1 MIKMGSAE
9 FLTNELEI
17 LKQIKDAEEDKFQVV
32 LLMIRYVIEL
42 VKKLEFSSAE
52 DIVSKMDNRISRLQS
67 LLPLNLLIT
76 NVGKRCIACVVEVLH
91 ENGVIRPTIPLFEQ
105 NRSPDDFTMSPKLQ
119 GCMIDR
125 LHSYAEH
132 ICSIRLKPC
141 DLNPRAYNTGASVG
155 YCSPSELMGSLTAR
169 ANAKPKTLSTVD
181 SLVDEHRSV
190 RNKFS
195 QAITHG
201 DIVLVVS
208 PGIQL
213 CNYLT
218 SLYMSGV
225 GFELVV
231 LENEP
236 LRDGLHAAL
245 YFSNFG
251 IPTSLIADSALMIFL
266 PKIAVLFLE
275 PEFVFNNGA
284 AVASSGSVLAAM
296 AAKIYNIPVNCLC
309 ETFQFCTAYPS
320 SLSTLILSAN
330 PAEILPDADSYDTF
344 KKTTIKAPLA
354 GYIEPDCIDYYIT
367 SEGIFKPKAIFQLLQ
382 AIMNI

>member
-1 MIKMGSAE
+1 MGSRE
-9 FLTNELEI
+9 FSTNDLDV
-17 LKQIKDAEEDKFQVV
+17 LKQIKGAKEDKFQVV
-32 LLMIRYVIEL
+32 LLIIRYVIEL

-52 DIVSKMDNRISRLQS
+52 DIVSKMDNRIARLQS
-67 LLPLNLLIT
+67 FLPLNLLIT

-91 ENGVIRPTIPLFEQ
+91 ESGVIQSTIPLFEQ
-105 NRSPDDFTMSPKLQ
+105 RRSPDDFTMSPRLQ
-119 GCMIDR
+119 SCMIDR
-125 LHSYAEH
+125 LHSYEEH

-141 DLNPRAYNTGASVG
+141 DLNPRAYNTGASMG
-155 YCSPSELMGSLTAR
+155 YCSPSELMGSLTTR
-169 ANAKPKTLSTVD
+169 ASVKPTMRGAVNS
-181 SLVDEHRSV
+181 SVDEYRGI

-195 QAITHG
+195 QAVTHG

-218 SLYMSGV
+218 ELYAGGV

-245 YFSNFG
+245 YFSSFG

-320 SLSTLILSAN
+320 SPSTLILSAN
-330 PAEILPDADSYDTF
+330 PSEILPDADSYDTF
-344 KKTTIKAPLA
+344 KKVTIKAPLA